1 MCDPYWRP
9 PERDDPNDLDRE
21 LWIQEREMK
30 RPTLTEQLNPK
41 WIKPSMTIQQ
51 AANQADARGCTLKAS
66 WSPFA
71 GLRIVAVPK
80 VQS

>member
-1 MCDPYWRP
+1 
-9 PERDDPNDLDRE
+9 
-21 LWIQEREMK
+21 MK
-30 RPTLTEQLNPK
+30 RPTLTEQINPK

-80 VQS
+80 VQT